1 MWFSHRPEFKASLKT
16 ICHPLNKGRYS
27 QKETKALMEIA
38 FWLIE
43 TGKKIN
49 KQCGGGGRKKEEI
62 GVLGV
67 EYRIRTQLHDV

>member
-43 TGKKIN
+43 TGKK
-49 KQCGGGGRKKEEI
+49 
-62 GVLGV
+62 
-67 EYRIRTQLHDV
+67 